1 LYRTTRRKDA
11 APIRRDARSLGAVAA
26 ATAVL
31 STLAACSSASSG
43 SAGSSGGSGGSD
55 ATAVAAANAIVGQ
68 YARTPTA
75 IPVTTSL
82 KTPAPQGKTL
92 IFLTQGNVPGV
103 VKVGEGEK
111 EAAAAIGWNFST
123 INYDQSNPASL
134 QSALSTALVKHPT
147 VVSLNGSDPAQIG
160 ASTLAA
166 YAKANI
172 PIVDSTASGVTLTK
186 TIVGDPAGDPT
197 YQNYAK
203 VAAAWF
209 VADSGGKGKALVAN
223 VQGLSILKTYADA
236 FVAEVKQLCPGC
248 SAKIVPVPIASALGG
263 QEQPLI
269 VSSLRSNPTY
279 KYVFY
284 DDGDFAIG
292 INSALSAAGLT
303 GIKIGGSDF
312 QPEQAKALAAGTQS
326 AWTGENL
333 INIGYTSVDVALRWV
348 EGMPVTEDSQP
359 QPTQLMTKDTI
370 GGLTDFQQPTDALDR
385 WKKLWQVS

>member
-1 LYRTTRRKDA
+1 M
-11 APIRRDARSLGAVAA
+11 IRRRSTARRRGSKAL
-26 ATAVL
+26 ATAAGVTALL
-31 STLAACSSASSG
+31 SALAACSSGSSG
-43 SAGSSGGSGGSD
+43 SSSSAGGATDS
-55 ATAVAAANAIVGQ
+55 TAVASAQAILTQ
-68 YARTPTA
+68 FENTPTA
-75 IPVTTSL
+75 IPVTTPL
-82 KTPAPQGKTL
+82 KTPAPKGKTL

-103 VKVGEGEK
+103 VKLGDGEK
-111 EAAAAIGWNFST
+111 AAAAAIGWNFSE

-147 VVSLNGSDPAQIG
+147 VVSLTGTDPSQIG

-166 YAKANI
+166 YGKAGV

-186 TIVGDPAGDPT
+186 TIIGDPAGDPT

-209 VADSGGKGKALVAN
+209 VVDSGGKGKALVAN
-223 VQGLSILKTYADA
+223 VQGITILKTYANA
-236 FVAEVKQLCPGC
+236 FVSEVKQLCPGC

-263 QEQPLI
+263 QEQPLV
-269 VSSLRSNPTY
+269 VSSLRSNPSY

-303 GIKIGGSDF
+303 GIKVGGSDF
-312 QPEQAKALAAGTQS
+312 QPEQAKALSSGTQA

-333 INIGYTSVDVALRWV
+333 VNTGYTAVDVALRWV
-348 EGMPVTEDSQP
+348 EGMPTTEDANP
-359 QPTQLMTKDTI
+359 QPTQLLTKDKI
-370 GGLTDFQQPTDALDR
+370 GGLVDFQQPGDALSQ